1 MDSMTWQQQ
10 QPRGSVFAEKTTWL
24 LLTAFALL
32 VAGMT
37 VNQST
42 TAFFTDTRVVS
53 GNNFITASVALNET
67 PFTAFNFE
75 KFVPG
80 DVFIRPV
87 QVTNSTASNSGSINV
102 NYYMTIKDST
112 NTTCSVADPTC
123 PTGKGTLSDTVNGL
137 RVVAIRCFADAV
149 GTENVQCE
157 SNNLRSVRLIKG
169 VMETVWPGGASAPGV
184 DNAGVLRDRNPTVQF
199 GNVGGTGTENTTDF
213 PGLPNAGK
221 ADDFFGRP
229 IIFAKPGP
237 LSQQPVA
244 VKINPRRNDT
254 NNPASSG
261 TLSGTSTS
269 SPVVQGSDVLRIG
282 GTIQDLDGNWAQAA
296 KASGSVVVASSA
308 AGCASTVISTW
319 TGANPSNT
327 ALTGCGGEVVG
338 VPIQTLSNPNC
349 NGLGTGVENRAVPNA
364 TGNAGNFAGPGAN
377 ATVVSLADAAQNRQI
392 FSSQAHGA
400 CFMGGPKFEVNSP
413 VVLSPRINNQLMA
426 SGSGETP
433 RMVSD
438 IPAQSLF
445 DTVNTIAGLQA
456 GATDNIALIVYL
468 PSWATQS
475 TQDETGNTALRVAT
489 RTGVDAQGQTVQIPS
504 GGVGGTQ
511 AGGTKASYTVAFTAV
526 QPVGQ
531 TFALANSAQQAVN
544 TLAALAGQVRT
555 ADVAMQAQ
563 STDFGSTAS
572 TLITGGIQVVSPN
585 LLNQNSTQV
594 VTVTG
599 RGFAKVTAIP
609 VNVKLAAATGGS
621 LASQTFR
628 FVVTAASGATSSTK
642 FVWTQGEPS
651 QDVTIASPASGKV
664 TITWNNVPDATH
676 YNVFRFDNDTAWNTR
691 SPDKTMS
698 FQVAG
703 APVDSLTADQLV
715 TAAGAASPNGRY
727 FVGTTTSGFV
737 DTGAGYDYQTS
748 AVPYPAA
755 NRPCTAYATSA
766 TMGMCPKVEITN
778 AAGAAISPVILRTGE
793 VIVRAADTTTS
804 PLQDVGLIQDVALY
818 FTDRVK
824 SEFRGEGSVAA
835 ANSTVGFTSTNQVS
849 FQIKAATS
857 SAALPAGKY
866 TVKIT
871 NPSHKS
877 LPLDVRSKFVEQ
889 VGAFQVIAQT
899 IPAGTTTYTPSRIGQ
914 ISASNQV
921 IISGTGFQQGA
932 IVQLGVIGTE
942 STAGTIVRTGTTF
955 LSKSHIPDRVA
966 ATSKALGT
974 FFTGYGDFN
983 TTTGAEPTG
992 VGTGAFAEVQDA
1004 TVTTLKD
1011 AYNTA
1016 ATAAGL
1022 PNVSFSAGG
1031 GLAPQELGNLG
1042 AAAAVP
1048 FFSYKHADVTINSDR
1063 QITIKNIVVT
1073 AGSQTGNGIAG
1084 LVAAKVYNPDG
1095 SEVMGA
1101 EFTIAKPGISQIVQ
1115 MLANNR
1121 VSLSAPQGQTVTL
1134 QYRTDLTNC
1143 STNATCPISGDNSEP
1158 VTYNGTP
1165 QLLLASGALGI
1176 TCPTTNTTP
1185 VTCTSD
1191 DPSGGVYPVGDI
1203 TVLPRTKEAVSG
1215 KWYDV
1220 AQGQVRIAPAAQK
1233 GLRLFTMQNGDK
1245 AVFSNFMSI
1254 SATPTV
1260 ASITYPSGI
1269 YRVLAGGTVTTA
1281 DSKAYADYASGGKSY
1296 AGNSNT
1302 AGYGVFNVSGK
1313 LPRATTR
1320 RVLLTGT
1327 NFNRGSYAPMKDPLW
1342 SSSEYGSR
1350 RSNKFYSTSTE
1361 DEQAAP
1367 TITVNPSRGITIS
1380 NIQVVKLQDTSA
1392 GNTLDMGL
1400 TGAVSTGIAETS
1412 GPSDDKQTQGD
1423 VAGADDRTVA
1433 STRLTAVIT
1442 TGLDAVA
1449 GPVTLTITNP
1459 DGGSYVMS
1467 NAIVIDGSPTL
1478 DVSRDGALSLLAA
1491 SGNLVTESVASI
1503 KQGAEKKDANAIFIY
1518 GSGFYTDGQTPPT
1531 VQVSGSGVRVTKV
1544 TLGVNPAESS
1554 KTNDGQMYD
1563 TVMRVE
1569 LAAESTAA
1577 TGKRYITVI
1586 LPDGQSVNGDTDK
1599 TPGTFGSTDVTLE
1612 VTTP

>member
-1 MDSMTWQQQ
+1 
-10 QPRGSVFAEKTTWL
+10 
-24 LLTAFALL
+24 
-32 VAGMT
+32 
-37 VNQST
+37 
-42 TAFFTDTRVVS
+42 
-53 GNNFITASVALNET
+53 ASVALNET

-87 QVTNSTASNSGSINV
+87 QVTNSTASNSGAINV
-102 NYYMTIKDST
+102 NYYMTIKDNT

-137 RVVAIRCFADAV
+137 RVVAIRCFSDAI
-149 GTENVQCE
+149 GTTNVQCE

-199 GNVGGTGTENTTDF
+199 GNVGGTGTENTSDF

-254 NNPASSG
+254 NNPASAG

-282 GTIQDLDGNWAQAA
+282 GTIQDLDGNWSQAA
-296 KASGSVVVASSA
+296 KASGSVVVASPSSQ
-308 AGCASTVISTW
+308 AGCASKAISTW
-319 TGANPSNT
+319 AGSTPSSDLN
-327 ALTGCGGEVVG
+327 GCGGEVVG

-377 ATVVSLADAAQNRQI
+377 ATVVSLADAALNRQI
-392 FSSQAHGA
+392 FSSQSHGA

-433 RMVSD
+433 RIVSD

-475 TQDETGNTALRVAT
+475 TQDETGNTALKVAT

-563 STDFGSTAS
+563 STDLGTTAS
-572 TLITGGIQVVSPN
+572 TQITGGIQVVSPN
-585 LLNQNSTQV
+585 LMNQNSTQV

-609 VNVKLAAATGGS
+609 VNVKLAAATGGT
-621 LASQTFR
+621 LAAGTSR
-628 FVVTAASGATSSTK
+628 YVVTAASGPTITNK
-642 FVWTQGEPS
+642 FSWTQGEPS
-651 QDVTIASPASGKV
+651 QDVTIDTPALGKV

-676 YNVFRFDNDTAWNTR
+676 YNVFRFDTDSAWTTR
-691 SPDKTMS
+691 TPTKTMT
-698 FQVAG
+698 FPVAS

-715 TAAGAASPNGRY
+715 AAAASGSPTKRY

-737 DTGAGYDYQTS
+737 DTGATADYETS

-755 NRPCTAYATSA
+755 NRPCLAYNVTAAI
-766 TMGMCPKVEITN
+766 GMCPKVEISN
-778 AAGAAISPVILRTGE
+778 AAGVAISPTILRTGE
-793 VIVRAADTTTS
+793 VIVKAKDASKS
-804 PLQDVGLIQDVALY
+804 PLQDVGLIQDVSAY

-835 ANSTVGFTSTNQVS
+835 ANNTVGYTSTNQVS
-849 FQIKAATS
+849 FQIKASTS
-857 SAALPAGKY
+857 TGQANSAVALPGGKY

-889 VGAFQVIAQT
+889 VGAFQVIEQT

-914 ISASNQV
+914 ISSNNQV
-921 IISGTGFQQGA
+921 VISGTGFQQGA
-932 IVQLGVIGTE
+932 IVHLGVIGSE
-942 STAGTIVRTGTTF
+942 GIAGTVVRGGTTF
-955 LSKSHIPDRVA
+955 LSKSHIPDRVG

-974 FFTGYGDFN
+974 FFTGYGVFN
-983 TTTGAEPTG
+983 TSTGLEPTA
-992 VGTGAFAEVQDA
+992 VGTGAFAEVRDD
-1004 TVTTLKD
+1004 TVTALTS

-1042 AAAAVP
+1042 PAAAVP

-1073 AGSQTGNGIAG
+1073 AGSQAGNGIAG

-1095 SEVMGA
+1095 SEVIGA

-1115 MLANNR
+1115 VLPNNK

-1134 QYRTDLTNC
+1134 QYRTELTACAANP
-1143 STNATCPISGDNSEP
+1143 TCPTSGAASEP

-1165 QLLLASGALGI
+1165 QLLLANGALGI

-1185 VTCTSD
+1185 VTCGSD

-1203 TVLPRTKEAVSG
+1203 VVLPRTRDVSG

-1220 AQGQVRIAPAAQK
+1220 AQGQVRIAPNAQK

-1245 AVFSNFMSI
+1245 AVFSNYMSI

-1260 ASITYPSGI
+1260 SSITYPSGI
-1269 YRVLAGGTVTTA
+1269 YRVLAGGTAATA
-1281 DSKAYADYASGGKSY
+1281 DSKAYADYASTSSSY
-1296 AGNSNT
+1296 AGTTAT
-1302 AGYGVFNVSGK
+1302 AGAGVFNVSGK

-1327 NFNRGSYAPMKDPLW
+1327 NFNRGSYAPMPDPL
-1342 SSSEYGSR
+1342 SSNQEYGVS
-1350 RSNKFYSTSTE
+1350 RSNKYFSTSTA

-1380 NIQVVKLQDTSA
+1380 NIQVVKLQDTVE
-1392 GNTLDMGL
+1392 GNKLDIGL
-1400 TGAVSTGIAETS
+1400 TGAVSTGIANTS
-1412 GPSDDKQTQGD
+1412 GPSDDKQTVNDAVGGT
-1423 VAGADDRTVA
+1423 AATVER
-1433 STRLTAVIT
+1433 TRLTAVIT
-1442 TGLDAVA
+1442 TGLDAVS

-1467 NAIVIDGSPTL
+1467 NAIVIDGTPTL
-1478 DVSRDGALSLLAA
+1478 DVSRNAVLTNLAGGG
-1491 SGNLVTESVASI
+1491 SLVTGSDASI
-1503 KQGAEKKDANAIFIY
+1503 KQGAEKKEGNAIFIY

-1544 TLGVNPAESS
+1544 TLGVNPAATSPTS
-1554 KTNDGQMYD
+1554 DTQMYD

-1569 LAAESTAA
+1569 LAAESTAP

-1599 TPGTFGSTDVTLE
+1599 TPGTFGATDVTLE